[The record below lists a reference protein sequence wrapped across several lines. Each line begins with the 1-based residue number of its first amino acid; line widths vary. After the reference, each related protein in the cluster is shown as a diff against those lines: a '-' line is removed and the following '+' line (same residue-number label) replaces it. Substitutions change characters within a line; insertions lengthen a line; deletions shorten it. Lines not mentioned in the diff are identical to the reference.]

1 MRTEGAKILWTKN
14 PPMRNKTARSR
25 SRFAWTHSAQN
36 SKQLNSLLRPLP
48 TARVMTTKVPG
59 RLKIPGSDN
68 NTSSVSR
75 AARSRRGRSS
85 GKRVWALPAMRS
97 ALANR
102 HYITPLPRMS
112 APFVPRLLGC
122 GNGGGFRSSPIFSLK
137 KYHPGPILS
146 HPIRCV
152 LFGLCH
158 PSQRGPDKQ
167 TFLVRG
173 RSGRRSR
180 TRTTHGVEP
189 SRPNL
194 HDRACRSSLCTFS
207 WRDITGSSREKK
219 VIHKCPLQKY
229 RGRNPVFTPT
239 T

>member
-36 SKQLNSLLRPLP
+36 SKQLNSLLRPPP

-59 RLKIPGSDN
+59 SLKIPGSDN

-122 GNGGGFRSSPIFSLK
+122 GNGGGFRKQPHFLSQEIPSRSYPIPSAVSCLVF
-137 KYHPGPILS
+137 
-146 HPIRCV
+146 V
-152 LFGLCH
+152 TH
-158 PSQRGPDKQ
+158 PSAARTNRLPSFGDGAGGGAEPGQHTASNRAGQSSMTERAGPLSAH
-167 TFLVRG
+167 F
-173 RSGRRSR
+173 
-180 TRTTHGVEP
+180 HGET
-189 SRPNL
+189 SQDQS
-194 HDRACRSSLCTFS
+194 H
-207 WRDITGSSREKK
+207 EKK

>member
-36 SKQLNSLLRPLP
+36 SKQLNSPLRPLP
-48 TARVMTTKVPG
+48 TARVVTTKAPG
-59 RLKIPGSDN
+59 SLKIPGSDN

-102 HYITPLPRMS
+102 HCITPLPRTS

-137 KYHPGPILS
+137 KYHPGPIPS
-146 HPIRCV
+146 HP
-152 LFGLCH
+152 LCLVWSLS
-158 PSQRGPDKQ
+158 PIPARPGQ
-167 TFLVRG
+167 TDFP
-173 RSGRRSR
+173 RSGTEREAEPNPDNTRRR
-180 TRTTHGVEP
+180 TEP
-189 SRPNL
+189 ARP
-194 HDRACRSSLCTFS
+194 
-207 WRDITGSSREKK
+207 
-219 VIHKCPLQKY
+219 Q
-229 RGRNPVFTPT
+229 
-239 T
+239 